1 MLAEKD
7 WATIRRSPLF
17 SKLPIDALEVLLTGA
32 SVQDVTAQTII
43 FLQGDDADRF
53 YAILNG
59 WVKLS
64 RNGADG
70 EETVINVFA
79 AGETFAEAA
88 MFDSGQFPV
97 TAEAVS
103 TTRLLKIPSKTFFTS
118 LSSNHNLSLNMLSSM
133 SRHLRY
139 LVQQVEQ
146 LHAKSAAQRVG
157 TFMLLLSPYM
167 DEPARIRLPYDKS
180 LVAARL
186 GMTPETFSRALA
198 KLRPLGVRSEGHD
211 ILLDEPVALQRF
223 CDGGG

>member
-1 MLAEKD
+1 MMTETD
-7 WATIRRSPLF
+7 WETICRSPLF
-17 SKLPIDALEVLLTGA
+17 SGLPGDALEALLTGA
-32 SVQDVTAQTII
+32 SVQTATAQTIL

-53 YAILNG
+53 YAVLNG

-64 RNGADG
+64 RTSADG
-70 EETVINVFA
+70 EETVVNVLA

-88 MFDSGQFPV
+88 MFDSGHFPV

-103 TTRLLKIPSKTFFTS
+103 ATRLLRIPAKTFLTG
-118 LSSNHNLSLNMLSSM
+118 LSGNNNLSLNMLASM

-139 LVQQVEQ
+139 LVRQVEQ
-146 LHAKSAAQRVG
+146 LHAKSAPQRLG
-157 TFMLLLSPYM
+157 SFLLLLNPDM
-167 DEPARIRLPYDKS
+167 GQPARIHLPYDKS

-198 KLRPLGVRSEGHD
+198 KLRPLGVHSEGHD
-211 ILLDEPVALQRF
+211 IVLQEPVALRRF

>member
-1 MLAEKD
+1 MLSEKD

-32 SVQDVTAQTII
+32 SVQEVTAQTLI
-43 FLQGDDADRF
+43 FMQGDDADRF

-64 RNGADG
+64 RTGLDG

-103 TTRLLKIPSKTFFTS
+103 MARLLKIPAKTFLTG

-157 TFMLLLSPYM
+157 TFLLLLSPYM
-167 DEPARIRLPYDKS
+167 DEPARIHLPYDKS

-198 KLRPLGVRSEGHD
+198 KLRPLGVLSEGHD
-211 ILLDEPVALQRF
+211 IVLEEPVALQRF
-223 CDGGG
+223 CDGGS